1 MNMEYA
7 ILVAQTNDLN
17 GLVEALKRKLEPE
30 LSPLRFSISFDGSS
44 KSGETRLLVF
54 EEYSAS
60 FWAGQSGYYSGTVL
74 FESEGDGR
82 CLVTIVITGGPANS
96 GSARAELRILDSI
109 KNPILK
115 VEKGVGI
122 IYDSAWLYD
131 KDETVRRKAVSSIE
145 RIGGECVVDKLIQIL
160 SNDSSSSVLE
170 GAVLSLGR
178 AGGDKAIDTLVK
190 IARKRVDLVTACAQ
204 ALGEMRTQKSLEGL
218 KELLAYCEQGGLV
231 AEAKAVRQ
239 AIQRFKNG
247 EGFKEVICTVCSQ
260 PIEESEEVVQCPRC
274 RSIAH
279 KTHMLEWLHVHGTCP
294 SCGHNLTESELIEK
308 AALAHQQ

>member
-1 MNMEYA
+1 MEYA
-7 ILVAQTNDLN
+7 ILAAQTNDLN

-30 LSPLRFSISFDGSS
+30 LNPARFSISFDRTS

-54 EEYSAS
+54 EEFIES
-60 FWAGQSGYYSGTVL
+60 FLMRQSGYYSGTVL

-82 CLVTIVITGGPANS
+82 CLVTIVITGGSANS
-96 GSARAELRILDSI
+96 GGAHAELRILESI
-109 KNPILK
+109 KNPILR
-115 VEKGVGI
+115 VEKGVSI

-160 SNDSSSSVLE
+160 SDDSSSSVLE
-170 GAVLSLGR
+170 AAVLSLGR
-178 AGGDKAIDTLVK
+178 AGGDKSADTLVK
-190 IARKRVDLVTACAQ
+190 IASKRVDLVTACAQ
-204 ALGEMRTQKSLEGL
+204 ALGEMRTKKSLEGL
-218 KELLAYCEQGGLV
+218 KELLAYCEQRELV

-239 AIQRFKNG
+239 AIQTVKHG
-247 EGFKEVICTVCSQ
+247 EGYKEVICTVCNQ

-294 SCGHNLTESELIEK
+294 SCGQNLTASELIEK
-308 AALAHQQ
+308 AALAHQ